1 MSGSLAYC
9 AYLER
14 VQPDTLGELDQ
25 FVHQDVRFKDP
36 FNDERGI
43 EAMRAILADL
53 YETIRDIKF
62 TVRNKIGNDPEVM
75 ILWTLSGELRNKPW
89 TLDGASHLTL
99 DENGLLTS
107 HIDYW
112 DAASGFYEYFP
123 IIGWPLRAIRRRLR
137 YRPPT

>member
-1 MSGSLAYC
+1 MSGSSAYC

-14 VQPDTLGELDQ
+14 LQPDTLSQLDQ

-36 FNDERGI
+36 FNDVRGI
-43 EAMRAILADL
+43 EAMRAVLADL
-53 YETIRDIKF
+53 FETIRDINL
-62 TVRNKIGNDPEVM
+62 TVHSRFGNDPDVM
-75 ILWTLSGELRNKPW
+75 IMWTLTGNLRNKPW
-89 TLDGASHLTL
+89 TLAGASHLTF

-123 IIGWPLRAIRRRLR
+123 IVGWPLRAIRRRLS
-137 YRPPT
+137 YRPQT